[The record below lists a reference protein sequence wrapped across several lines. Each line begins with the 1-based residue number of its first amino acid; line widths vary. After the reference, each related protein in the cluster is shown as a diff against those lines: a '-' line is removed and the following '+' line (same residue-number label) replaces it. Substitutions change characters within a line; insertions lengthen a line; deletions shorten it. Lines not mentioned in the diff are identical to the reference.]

1 MTQEK
6 EKYPNN
12 PSYDSDNP
20 SVGGITEFTN
30 DVYVY
35 GTLYADVFGSALSVD
50 SLTELEVGKLVVN
63 DDAIFNSDVY
73 IAGELDV
80 EYLTVKQR
88 FNVGAGGSVLTAI
101 SSAKY
106 EDDGQIPG
114 RVGIG
119 TSQPDG
125 RFQVN
130 VGGEGLDPEM
140 PVDPLYSAFIV
151 TDKGG
156 IGIGTTQPDG
166 KFQIGDECLT
176 VTEECRVGIGTSL
189 PDGKLQV
196 GVREKSF
203 ILAQDPNTGVT
214 SVGIGTTQP
223 YQHLQVGEKDDSF
236 VVTETGIVG
245 IGSTDPGNIPG
256 YNVGTDGPIK
266 LDVEG
271 SVKIDRN
278 IIDSADSPG
287 INGYYMNQDANGIR
301 WIQASPLSL
310 DGMYAQDEGVY
321 LPNNSAA
328 QLFTVWNYKQINS
341 QGIGVD
347 NLIPIPNPNNPTMI
361 CDVQTQDFW
370 GHNGTDIFRMTK
382 VGIQNNNPGS
392 TLDVTGTLHVTGD
405 VDFDSQLNVDGNTFL
420 NAALDVDGAT
430 TLNSTLDVDGAT
442 TLNST
447 LDVDG
452 DTTLNAKLDVDGL
465 ATFND
470 STDASSPTSA
480 SVQIDGGL
488 GVVKK
493 VHIGGKVTVDDATQ
507 SSDKDTG
514 SIVTEGGVGIEK
526 NLNVGQNTKLIGT
539 LELESFLI
547 DKLNTSGYDSSKTK
561 NDWRLSS
568 YQDGVKWRPSGVETQ
583 NTFWVTKDGDDTN
596 TGLLE
601 GDAMLTIGAAAAV
614 AQEGDT
620 IKVRSGVYT
629 EDNPIG
635 LRDNV
640 SVTGEDLRL
649 VSVIPTNTNKDVFH
663 VRRGCLIENLSFHG
677 TNGVLTE
684 HSGNMGAVAFP
695 PTQADINSGEFFG
708 AVSGYLTAGP
718 ANEGSNGRYKSPYIR
733 NCTNFMSKSIGMKIN
748 GRHVNAAY
756 TGTNDLGQDLKSMVC
771 DSFTQ
776 YNEAGIGV
784 SISHNGYAQLVS
796 IFTIGNEIGIG
807 CTSGG
812 QCDLTNSNSSFGIFG
827 LVADGVGAVEFD
839 GTTEEAI
846 DGESD
851 KVKLLNCRD
860 FNNPRRF
867 RTPFDGQGAYFHL
880 DLTSYQDVLPSYNG
894 TITKPLELI
903 RSVKVTNSGNAGEYS
918 SSAPPIITATLPR
931 GPEAIFAEFSP
942 NITEDGRIE
951 SIDVIA
957 SGRNFLPVNND
968 ANTRDNTKEQE
979 CLITISGGGSAT
991 AEVNMDPILF
1001 TVDEATETAT
1011 SGPNQG
1017 KTTVTFNEFIP
1028 YAVSAS
1034 TKLELVRLS
1043 RIITSS
1049 HSFEYIGAGTDIN
1062 TANPFQA
1069 GKPIP
1074 ENEVV
1079 AINGGQVPFTS
1090 TDQKGNFR
1098 IGDGLTIDQTTST
1111 IRGRDFNRAIQAQ
1124 LTPLILALK

>member
-20 SVGGITEFTN
+20 SVGGVTEFTN

-35 GTLYADVFGSALSVD
+35 GTLYADVFGSALNVD

-470 STDASSPTSA
+470 ATDASSPTSA

-507 SSDKDTG
+507 ANDKDTG

-526 NLNVGQNTKLIGT
+526 NLHVGQNTKLIGT

-629 EDNPIG
+629 ENNPIG
-635 LRDNV
+635 LRRDVTV
-640 SVTGEDLRL
+640 SGEDIRL
-649 VSVIPTNTNKDVFH
+649 VSVIPQNVNDDIFY
-663 VRRGCLIENLSFHG
+663 VRNGCLIQNLSFHG
-677 TNGVLTE
+677 TNGVATE
-684 HSGNMGAVAFP
+684 CIDCAAVAFP
-695 PTQADINSGEFFG
+695 PTQPYIDAG
-708 AVSGYLTAGP
+708 VSAAPATGFLDAGP
-718 ANEGSNGRYKSPYIR
+718 ADEGPKGRWKSPYIR
-733 NCTNFMSKSIGMKIN
+733 NCTNFMTKSIGMRIN
-748 GRHVNAAY
+748 GHHADASY
-756 TGTNDLGQDLKSMVC
+756 TGTNNLGQDLKSMVC
-771 DSFTQ
+771 DAFTQ

-784 SISHNGYAQLVS
+784 SIHNNAYAQLVS
-796 IFTIGNEIGIG
+796 IFTIGCDIGIG
-807 CTSGG
+807 CTHGG
-812 QCDLTNSNSSFGIFG
+812 QCDLTNSNSSFGNFG
-827 LVADGVGAVEFD
+827 LVANGTGVVEFD
-839 GTTEEAI
+839 ATTETAI
-846 DGESD
+846 NGESD
-851 KVKLLNCRD
+851 QVKLIDCKDTLNRE
-860 FNNPRRF
+860 
-867 RTPFDGQGAYFHL
+867 RTPFDGQAAYFHL
-880 DLTSYQDVLPSYNG
+880 DMNDYADTISTD
-894 TITKPLELI
+894 TITEPMQLI
-903 RSVKVTNSGNAGEYS
+903 RGVTVVNGGNAGDYS
-918 SSAPPIITATLPR
+918 ASAPPLVTATLPL

-942 NITEDGRIE
+942 NISEDGKII
-951 SIDVIA
+951 SVDVIA
-957 SGRNFLPVNND
+957 SGRNFLP
-968 ANTRDNTKEQE
+968 TQ
-979 CLITISGGGSAT
+979 TISLTVSGGGSAQLT
-991 AEVNMDPILF
+991 ADMDPILY
-1001 TVDEATETAT
+1001 TVDEATETT
-1011 SGPNQG
+1011 TELTDPN
-1017 KTTVTFNEFIP
+1017 V
-1028 YAVSAS
+1028 
-1034 TKLELVRLS
+1034 
-1043 RIITSS
+1043 
-1049 HSFEYIGAGTDIN
+1049 
-1062 TANPFQA
+1062 
-1069 GKPIP
+1069 
-1074 ENEVV
+1074 
-1079 AINGGQVPFTS
+1079 
-1090 TDQKGNFR
+1090 
-1098 IGDGLTIDQTTST
+1098 
-1111 IRGRDFNRAIQAQ
+1111 
-1124 LTPLILALK
+1124 